1 MRSYTLGFKKAG
13 SAEQRRDKRLRLP
26 IFSVKIGDR
35 RYDSVN
41 WSLGGMLIGG
51 YDGYLFQGLK
61 VLIHV
66 RLRDMPAAVQQAAV
80 EAGDDEEGLVVE
92 ALVIR
97 HDLEKRELALKFQR
111 LTPTILD
118 FFERSFGF
126 HHARQR

>member
-1 MRSYTLGFKKAG
+1 MRSCTLGFKKAG

-35 RYDSVN
+35 RYDSIN
-41 WSLGGMLIGG
+41 WSLGGMLICG
-51 YDGYLFQGLK
+51 YDGFLFQGLK
-61 VLIHV
+61 VLIQV
-66 RLRDMPAAVQQAAV
+66 RLRDMPAAVETA
-80 EAGDDEEGLVVE
+80 DEDGLVIE

>member
-1 MRSYTLGFKKAG
+1 MRSYTLGFKNAG

-26 IFSVKIGDR
+26 IFSVKIGNR
-35 RYDSVN
+35 RYDSIN
-41 WSLGGMLIGG
+41 WSLGGMLVGG

-61 VLIHV
+61 VVIQV
-66 RLRDMPAAVQQAAV
+66 RLRDMPAALEKA
-80 EAGDDEEGLVVE
+80 AGDLDEEGLVVE

-126 HHARQR
+126 HQTRQR

>member
-35 RYDSVN
+35 RYDSIN

-51 YDGYLFQGLK
+51 YDGFLFQGLK
-61 VLIHV
+61 VLIQV
-66 RLRDMPAAVQQAAV
+66 RLRDMPAAV
-80 EAGDDEEGLVVE
+80 ETEDEDGLVVE

-111 LTPTILD
+111 LTPTILN

>member
-1 MRSYTLGFKKAG
+1 M
-13 SAEQRRDKRLRLP
+13 
-26 IFSVKIGDR
+26 KIGDR
-35 RYDSVN
+35 RYDSIN

-66 RLRDMPAAVQQAAV
+66 RLRDMPASLEKAAIETGV
-80 EAGDDEEGLVVE
+80 DEDGLVVE

-97 HDLEKRELALKFQR
+97 HDLEKRELALKLQR

-118 FFERSFGF
+118 FFERSFSF
-126 HHARQR
+126 HHTRQR